1 MLVSKRCLIRFEKNC
16 FNVKHLEKTNK
27 ILNMK
32 FEGFIDKLENQLLQN
47 IDIKQITK

>member
-1 MLVSKRCLIRFEKNC
+1 MT
-16 FNVKHLEKTNK
+16 VKHLEKTNK

-32 FEGFIDKLENQLLQN
+32 FEGFTDKLENQLLQN